1 MNWVLELLDLD
12 WIGLENSRLQPYDG
26 YFIFYITPKW
36 NIPKLMENFKD
47 QIIALIE
54 NLGDK
59 YDDLVNDTEIDQQE
73 LLNWFIVLQMS
84 LHSLQKN
91 GPSIEHIKNVTFS
104 EFFMPTQQNAFAK
117 YDL

>member
-1 MNWVLELLDLD
+1 MDSKIGVLKISTVVYNAILAGLKVPIKFGVNTFLSNGVPMNWVLEILDLD

-54 NLGDK
+54 NLGHK

-73 LLNWFIVLQMS
+73 LLNWFIV
-84 LHSLQKN
+84 
-91 GPSIEHIKNVTFS
+91 
-104 EFFMPTQQNAFAK
+104 
-117 YDL
+117 

>member
-54 NLGDK
+54 NLGHK

-73 LLNWFIVLQMS
+73 LLNWFIVQQTS
-84 LHSLQKN
+84 LHSLQKK
-91 GPSIEHIKNVTFS
+91 GSSIEHIKNVTFS
-104 EFFMPTQQNAFAK
+104 EFFMPTQQNAFGK